1 MARSNRTA
9 GQAVATLC
17 ALALWGCAA
26 NRAQARGGG
35 VAVDAEIVFAVDIS
49 YSMDRVEQ
57 EMQREGYVQALTSP
71 DFLNALKSNALGKIA
86 VAYMQWAS
94 YGDQDVVIEWT
105 VIDGPES
112 AAAVARKLKNA
123 PYRRAQRTSIS
134 GAIDVAAKMF
144 NGNGFDGARLIIDVS
159 GDGPN
164 NNGRVVT
171 QARDEALAQ
180 GVTINGLPLVGIREW
195 LGPAD
200 IKDLDIYYEDCV
212 IGGPEAFSVTIRD
225 TRSFV
230 EATRS
235 KLVREIATGPV
246 IGPEPSLFSRTQAKE
261 QRISCTIGESLWRQ
275 RWGN

>member
-1 MARSNRTA
+1 MAGSSWTKKNA
-9 GQAVATLC
+9 AAAIC
-17 ALALWGCAA
+17 ALALLGGAA
-26 NRAQARGGG
+26 PAAARGGP

-57 EMQREGYVQALTSP
+57 EMQRDGYVQALTSP

-94 YGDQDVVIEWT
+94 YGDQDVVIGWT

-112 AAAVARKLKNA
+112 AAAVAKRLKEA

-134 GAIDVAAKMF
+134 GAIDAAMKMF
-144 NGNGFDGARLIIDVS
+144 RGNGFDGARLVIDVS

-164 NNGRVVT
+164 NNGRIVT
-171 QARDEALAQ
+171 QARDEAVEQ

-195 LGPAD
+195 MSPAD
-200 IKDLDIYYEDCV
+200 IRELDVYYEDCV
-212 IGGPEAFSVTIRD
+212 IGGPESFSVTIRD
-225 TRSFV
+225 TKSFV
-230 EATRS
+230 EATRT
-235 KLVREIATGPV
+235 KLVREIASGPR
-246 IGPEPSLFSRTQAKE
+246 IGPEPSLFNRAQAKAP
-261 QRISCTIGESLWRQ
+261 RISCTIGESLWRD